1 MATYTC
7 TTFNAQPKQVH
18 AGVNS
23 VSGVV
28 TIGPASS
35 VGDIVFLAKV
45 PHGAKYVHIQADH
58 TSGAAAMGVDYGLST
73 GGPGGAATLSC
84 YISAGATNTV
94 LTKNVAGI
102 PADVSNSDTDPNR
115 FGILSAKVA
124 SGSMT
129 VSLQIAFVFTY
140 RVDGAGN

>member
-7 TTFNAQPKQVH
+7 TTFNAQPKSVH

-23 VSGVV
+23 VSGSV

-35 VGDIVFLAKV
+35 VGDIVFLAKL
-45 PHGAKYVHIQADH
+45 PHGAKYVNIQADH
-58 TSGAAAMGVDYGLST
+58 TSGAAALGVDYGLQT
-73 GGPGGAATLSC
+73 GGPGGAASISC
-84 YISAGATNTV
+84 YISAGATNTI
-94 LTKNVAGI
+94 LTKNVAGV

-115 FGILSAKVA
+115 FGILAAKVA

-129 VSLQIAFVFTY
+129 ASLIINFIFSY